1 MKKFEYKVI
10 TIATHL
16 AMTTKQYE
24 KIAEEYEEKLNALG
38 EEGWELVNRVD
49 GFFFFKRAVEQ

>member
-10 TIATHL
+10 TIATNL

-24 KIAEEYEEKLNALG
+24 KLAEEYEERLNALG

-49 GFFFFKRAVEQ
+49 GFFFFKRVVEE

>member
-1 MKKFEYKVI
+1 MKKFAYKVI

-16 AMTTKQYE
+16 PMTTKQYE

-38 EEGWELVNRVD
+38 EEGWSL
-49 GFFFFKRAVEQ
+49 